1 MNISLADFYPVANG
15 ETLDTYGF
23 QRALDHLAA
32 RGGGTL
38 SVPPGRYHL
47 GTLVLGSNIHL
58 HLEAG
63 ATLLA
68 SARIEDYQQH
78 LTQSQAELSQHVLLY
93 AAGQRNITLSGKGVI
108 DGQGEAWFAREK
120 DEQGYRLPRPQRP
133 RIIVFED
140 CQQVTLQDFTIV
152 QAPMWTVHLVSCCHV
167 HIDHLTIDNS
177 MSMPNT
183 DALDIDSCEAV
194 FVSNSYLSAADD
206 AICIKTTQKP
216 PHLRRPAHKIMI
228 TNCLLRSYSCAFKI
242 GTETFDDIEDVTV
255 SGCTIFDSNRAIGLL
270 SRDGGAFRRVMFS
283 NLTLACR
290 HAPPCHWGK
299 ADALF
304 VSVRAR
310 DPAVVPGN
318 IEQLQFSNVT
328 GVMEGAINLHA
339 ERHGQIRDV
348 MLSNVQLRQI
358 EAQGVEQGHYDVRP
372 PCNPQSPTGMGL
384 DNAYKL
390 DSATGLAFGVAA
402 YPNGLPGVYAQGVEN
417 LQLLNLSIAR
427 PQPLP
432 PGWCVETVQI
442 FSL

>member
-1 MNISLADFYPVANG
+1 MHLSLADFYPVADG
-15 ETLDTYGF
+15 ETLDTSCF

-47 GTLVLGSNIHL
+47 GTLSLGSNIHL

-68 SARIEDYQQH
+68 SARVDDYQQQ
-78 LTQSQAELSQHVLLY
+78 LAQSQAELSQHVLLY
-93 AAGQRNITLSGKGVI
+93 AVGQRNITVSGKGTI
-108 DGQGEAWFAREK
+108 DGNGEAWFATEK
-120 DEQGYRLPRPQRP
+120 DQQGYRLPRAQRP
-133 RIIVFED
+133 RMMVFED
-140 CQQVTLQDFTIV
+140 CEQVTLEDFSIL
-152 QAPMWTVHLVSCCHV
+152 QAPMWTVHLVSCRHV

-206 AICIKTTQKP
+206 AICIKTSQKP
-216 PHLRRPAHKIMI
+216 AHLRRAARQIMI
-228 TNCLLRSYSCAFKI
+228 SNCLLRSYSCAFKI
-242 GTETFDDIEDVTV
+242 GTETFDDVEDVTV
-255 SGCTIFDSNRAIGLL
+255 SGCTIFDSNRAIGVL
-270 SRDGGAFRRVMFS
+270 SRDGGHFRRLLFS
-283 NLTLACR
+283 NITLACR

-304 VSVRAR
+304 VSARAR
-310 DPAVVPGN
+310 DPAIAPGS
-318 IEQLQFSNVT
+318 IEQLQFSNVS

-339 ERHGQIRDV
+339 ERPGQIRDV
-348 MLSNVQLRQI
+348 MLANLQLRQVVT
-358 EAQGVEQGHYDVRP
+358 QGVEQGHYDVRP
-372 PCNPQSPTGMGL
+372 PCNPASPTGMGL

-390 DSATGLAFGVAA
+390 DSASGLAYGVAA
-402 YPNGLPGVYAQGVEN
+402 YPDGLPGVFARGVEN
-417 LQLLNLSIAR
+417 LQLHNVLITR

-432 PGWCVETVQI
+432 HGWHAETVQI
-442 FSL
+442 L